1 MEDTDK
7 DCLFC
12 KIIAGEIP
20 ADKVFEDEDFVAII
34 DIKPV
39 NLGHVLL
46 IPKRH
51 YRNLLDLPADILSK
65 LGPHLQKLAIA
76 VKQATGADG
85 VNIGMNNEGAAGQLI
100 FHQHSHIMPRFT
112 NDGYKHWQ
120 GKEDFTQT
128 DFKNIAEEIKNQL
141 KN

>member
-1 MEDTDK
+1 MDK

-12 KIIAGEIP
+12 KIVAGEIP
-20 ADKVFEDEDFVAII
+20 ADKVFEDEDFIAVI

-46 IPKRH
+46 IPKAH
-51 YRNLLDLPADILSK
+51 YRNLLDLPADILDK
-65 LGPHLQKLAIA
+65 LGAHLQKLSLA

-85 VNIGMNNEGAAGQLI
+85 INIGMNNEPAAGQLI

-112 NDGYKHWQ
+112 DDGFRHWQ
-120 GKEDFTQT
+120 GKEDYTPE
-128 DFKNIAEEIKNQL
+128 DFKKIAEEIKKNL
-141 KN
+141 K